1 MKTNP
6 TRLRTAASIVTIL
19 AGLATANA
27 ASPDR
32 ETTGSARRPVLY
44 NLDCSEFFVGTFG
57 PVVPATIDKFVD
69 SHARAGVSHLLIN
82 VNAQRVNYRSKVWDA
97 AWDGLD
103 PKGDDNQPFFAG
115 IDPKRRFETA
125 FFRRHWKLHAD
136 GCNYPARMI
145 QAARRKK
152 IDAWISIRMNDAH
165 RPAANHPYH
174 STIWKSHPEWRLSNQ
189 GLDYERPE
197 VREHHLKLVREVCQ
211 QFDLDGL
218 ELDFLRFWLY
228 FRPGR
233 EHEGGKLMNRF
244 IEQARAAT
252 RAAEQRLK
260 HPVKLSVRVPS
271 TPWIARRHGL
281 DAVAWARAG
290 LVDHITAGSFWAS
303 TNSDIPVETWKGQL
317 IGTDVAV
324 SVHLEDGISSGS
336 TRRRTMTHEE
346 MRGILSSAL
355 HRGAD
360 AVYFF
365 NLFTGPY
372 QRWSR
377 KDHDSLLTD
386 AGSLV
391 ALQAGP
397 RRHAVTLVSPWSEGA
412 AGPYRH
418 LPYKGRHGKF
428 RLHIG
433 PRPRPGQQVHIE
445 LLVAGAT
452 KPLDVRI
459 NSAACAESGMVEPA
473 HIKASGW
480 KGEGLEPR
488 RQFRVPH
495 KALVPGYNLVEIRS
509 TEDVTVDWVEI
520 SVPGLK

>member
-372 QRWSR
+372 QRWPR
-377 KDHDSLLTD
+377 KDHDSLLAD

-412 AGPYRH
+412 AGPYRSDRWCRPH
-418 LPYKGRHGKF
+418 AAHSRP
-428 RLHIG
+428 
-433 PRPRPGQQVHIE
+433 PRQSPDSR
-445 LLVAGAT
+445 
-452 KPLDVRI
+452 
-459 NSAACAESGMVEPA
+459 
-473 HIKASGW
+473 
-480 KGEGLEPR
+480 
-488 RQFRVPH
+488 
-495 KALVPGYNLVEIRS
+495 
-509 TEDVTVDWVEI
+509 
-520 SVPGLK
+520 

>member
-1 MKTNP
+1 MTTISK
-6 TRLRTAASIVTIL
+6 RTIVAASIIL
-19 AGLATANA
+19 VALATADA
-27 ASPDR
+27 APPDKAA
-32 ETTGSARRPVLY
+32 TSKRPVIY

-57 PVVPATIDKFVD
+57 PVVPKTIDKFVD
-69 SHARAGVSHLLIN
+69 EHARAGISHLFIN

-103 PKGDDNQPFFAG
+103 PDADDNQPFFAG
-115 IDPKRRFETA
+115 IDPKRRFETT
-125 FFRRHWKLHAD
+125 FFRSHWKLHAE

-145 QAARRKK
+145 QAARHRKLK
-152 IDAWISIRMNDAH
+152 AWISIRMNDAH

-174 STIWKSHPEWRLSNQ
+174 STIWKNHPEWRLSNQ

-197 VREHHLKLVREVCQ
+197 VREHHLKLVREVCE

-244 IEQARAAT
+244 IEQARQAT
-252 RAAEQRLK
+252 RAAERRLK

-290 LVDHITAGSFWAS
+290 LIDHITAGSFWSS
-303 TNSDIPVETWKGQL
+303 TNSDIPVETWKGRL
-317 IGTDVAV
+317 IDTEVTV
-324 SVHLEDGISSGS
+324 SVHLEDGISSGA

-365 NLFTGPY
+365 NLFTGPF
-372 QRWSR
+372 QRWPR
-377 KDHDSLLTD
+377 KDHDGLLAD
-386 AGSLV
+386 AGSLA
-391 ALQAGP
+391 ALKAGP
-397 RRHAVTLVSPWSEGA
+397 RRHVVTEISPWSAGA
-412 AGPYRH
+412 DGPSRH
-418 LPYKGRHGKF
+418 LPYKGRNGQF

-433 PRPRPGQQVHIE
+433 PRPDPDRQVHVE
-445 LLVAGAT
+445 LLVTGNT
-452 KPLDVRI
+452 KPVSVRV
-459 NSAACAESGMVEPA
+459 NGARCTSSGMAEPE

-488 RQFRVPH
+488 QQFQVPH
-495 KALVPGYNLVEIRS
+495 EALVPGYNLVEVQA
-509 TEDVTVDWVEI
+509 TEDVTVNWVEI
-520 SVPGLK
+520 SVR

>member
-1 MKTNP
+1 MTTISK
-6 TRLRTAASIVTIL
+6 RTIVVASIIL
-19 AGLATANA
+19 VALATADA
-27 ASPDR
+27 APPDKAA
-32 ETTGSARRPVLY
+32 TSKRPVIY

-57 PVVPATIDKFVD
+57 PVVPKTIDKFVD
-69 SHARAGVSHLLIN
+69 EHARAGISHLFIN

-103 PKGDDNQPFFAG
+103 PDADDNQPFFAG
-115 IDPKRRFETA
+115 IDPKRRFETT
-125 FFRRHWKLHAD
+125 FFRSHWKLHAE
-136 GCNYPARMI
+136 GCNYPARM
-145 QAARRKK
+145 
-152 IDAWISIRMNDAH
+152 IRMNDAH

-174 STIWKSHPEWRLSNQ
+174 STIWKNHPEWRLSNQ

-197 VREHHLKLVREVCQ
+197 VREHHLKLVQEVCE

-244 IEQARAAT
+244 IEQARQAT
-252 RAAEQRLK
+252 RAAERRLK

-290 LVDHITAGSFWAS
+290 LIDHITAGSFWSS
-303 TNSDIPVETWKGQL
+303 TNSDIPVETWKGRL
-317 IGTDVAV
+317 IDTDVTV
-324 SVHLEDGISSGS
+324 SVHLEDGISSGA

-365 NLFTGPY
+365 NLFTGPF
-372 QRWSR
+372 QRWPR
-377 KDHDSLLTD
+377 KDHDGLLAD
-386 AGSLV
+386 AGSLA
-391 ALQAGP
+391 ALKAGP
-397 RRHAVTLVSPWSEGA
+397 RRHVVTEISPWSAGA
-412 AGPYRH
+412 DGPSRH
-418 LPYKGRHGKF
+418 LPYKGRNGQF

-433 PRPRPGQQVHIE
+433 PRPDPDRQVHVE
-445 LLVAGAT
+445 LLVTGNT
-452 KPLDVRI
+452 KPVSVRV
-459 NSAACAESGMVEPA
+459 NGARCTSSGMAEPE

-488 RQFRVPH
+488 QQFQVPH
-495 KALVPGYNLVEIRS
+495 EALVPGYNLVEVQA
-509 TEDVTVDWVEI
+509 TEDVTVNWVEI
-520 SVPGLK
+520 SVR